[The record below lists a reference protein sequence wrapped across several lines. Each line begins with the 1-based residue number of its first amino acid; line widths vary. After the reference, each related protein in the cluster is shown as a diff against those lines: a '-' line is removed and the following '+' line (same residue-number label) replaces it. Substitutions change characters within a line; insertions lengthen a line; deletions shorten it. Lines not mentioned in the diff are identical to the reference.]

1 MPRRMEKL
9 SKRLLF
15 LGLVIY
21 LSCGTAAAVTV
32 KNFIDNTE
40 GEVSSETISGLTYIS
55 LTELGSFLG
64 TETSWDQ
71 LAKRLTLEKGD
82 RFIQVTLF
90 SPYVITADRS
100 FNLHYP
106 AEFRNGSIY
115 VPVAF
120 FAPIIKEI
128 LPLESRWD
136 RESQSLY
143 LQSPDYNV
151 KGLRVTPKANGL
163 LLEVLLTE
171 ALKYETIIT
180 EEGWLNLTVHGGILN
195 NLIQEDFEKGE
206 IVRDLKTYQFEA
218 AAQLSFL
225 VKKRMDHRTSFKE
238 KPPRIL
244 VSLWERGAGPGIF
257 QEGVTWDKNKI
268 DLVVI
273 DPGHGGEDDGAVG
286 RHSSLK
292 EKEVVL
298 DIAKRLAEK
307 LEREGFEVI
316 LTRKDDTF
324 LPLGERTQIANGA
337 GADLFISIHAN
348 ASPKRKPRGS
358 ETFFLAMAKNDEARA
373 VAALENS
380 AIRFEKPE
388 SYSEGNLTSELDL
401 ILLDM
406 VQNEYLRESS
416 DLAELIQNQFK
427 GRLRIPSRGID
438 QAGFHV
444 LNRAYMPAV
453 LVEVAFISN
462 REEEK
467 LLRQSKFR
475 ERVAEAI
482 CRGLVDFKRKYEGMP

>member
-1 MPRRMEKL
+1 MLLPGVV
-9 SKRLLF
+9 LF
-15 LGLVIY
+15 LF
-21 LSCGTAAAVTV
+21 CGTAAAVTV

-40 GEVSSETISGLTYIS
+40 AGISSETISGLTYVS
-55 LTELGSFLG
+55 LTELGNFLG
-64 TETSWDQ
+64 SRTSWDH

-90 SPYVITADRS
+90 SPYVITPDRS

-106 AEFRNGSIY
+106 TEFRKGSIY
-115 VPVAF
+115 VPAAF

-136 RESQSLY
+136 QKSQTLY

-151 KGLRVTPKANGL
+151 KGLRITPKANGI

-171 ALKYETIIT
+171 ALRYETIIT
-180 EEGWLNLTVHGGILN
+180 EEGWLNLTVHGGILS
-195 NLIQEDFEKGE
+195 NLIQEDFERGK

-225 VKKRMDHRTSFKE
+225 IKKEIDHRTSFKE
-238 KPPRIL
+238 RPPRIL
-244 VSLWERGAGPGIF
+244 VSLWERGAGPDIF
-257 QEGVTWDKNKI
+257 QEGVAWDRNKI

-273 DPGHGGEDDGAVG
+273 DPGHGGEDGGAVG
-286 RHSSLK
+286 RHSGLK

-298 DIAKRLAEK
+298 DIAKRLAKK
-307 LEREGFEVI
+307 LKKEGFKVI

-348 ASPKRKPRGS
+348 ASPKSRPRGS

-388 SYSEGNLTSELDL
+388 SYSQENLTVELDL

-416 DLAELIQNQFK
+416 DLAEMIQNQFK

-438 QAGFHV
+438 QAGFYV

-462 REEEK
+462 RDEER
-467 LLRQSKFR
+467 LLREGKFR
-475 ERVAEAI
+475 EEIAEAI
-482 CRGLVDFKRKYEGMP
+482 CRGAVDFKRKYEGMP